1 MTRVTDRVKKIEET
15 LNKKEFKFD
24 SDRTVEKRRKDSEW
38 AADAKASDQLWE
50 NILEGQLLE
59 EELRLKRQRDRAK
72 ELGKKLE
79 DILGEDGKESP
90 KEKIL
95 KRYTRFME
103 TLDANDEEEA
113 CNFFLSTLSQVCLL
127 YTSPSPRDA

>member
-1 MTRVTDRVKKIEET
+1 MQQIRV
-15 LNKKEFKFD
+15 
-24 SDRTVEKRRKDSEW
+24 TVEKRRKDSEW

-90 KEKIL
+90 KEKAQSMTNQRLEYVIFFP
-95 KRYTRFME
+95 RFV
-103 TLDANDEEEA
+103 
-113 CNFFLSTLSQVCLL
+113 SG
-127 YTSPSPRDA
+127 